1 VGKTNTI
8 LKGFRE
14 GLRAFSRKTRYVGTV
29 EELALAAQERAT
41 AKAVLEK
48 ARGVLKV
55 AEEKAQ
61 GLQGAEQ
68 AAAQA
73 EVTAARMATYE
84 AEALLIKKTG
94 HYHYIRSKLPKDTS
108 VTAEK
113 PSELDNLEFKP
124 EQARNV
130 LVNEAV
136 EAVERAGVES
146 AADIAK
152 KELEIAIRIRDE
164 ARVAFKKARADLRI
178 VEKHLGDLRSG
189 GASPAEIQAAERA
202 LVEAEKFVK
211 ASRSTM
217 VSKEE
222 IYRKCLRRVEGDI
235 SAWIGGPLALQ
246 EKAESG
252 ESLSFWDVMDTINP
266 PSVPEMVEA
275 LAQGKPVGVVDM
287 GLAGLD
293 CIENPLNPLVESAA
307 EMVITTV
314 ESVNASPTV
323 VSEAAAMGKAVQE
336 IAKDE
341 AQKPSVWDMAEGKNN
356 DPPHI
361 LPGTSVRP

>member
-1 VGKTNTI
+1 MGKTNTI

-29 EELALAAQERAT
+29 EELTLAAQERAT
-41 AKAVLEK
+41 AKEALKNAREILEAAEAK
-48 ARGVLKV
+48 AKS
-55 AEEKAQ
+55 
-61 GLQGAEQ
+61 LQGAEQ
-68 AAAQA
+68 VAAQA
-73 EVTAARMATYE
+73 EVTVARMATYE

-113 PSELDNLEFKP
+113 PSELDNLEIEP
-124 EQARNV
+124 GQAHNI

-136 EAVERAGVES
+136 EAIERAGIES

-152 KELEIAIRIRDE
+152 KELEVAIRIRDE
-164 ARVAFKKARADLRI
+164 ARVAFKKARADFRT

-189 GASPAEIQAAERA
+189 GAPPAEIQATERA

-222 IYRKCLRRVEGDI
+222 IYRKCLKRAEGDI

-293 CIENPLNPLVESAA
+293 FIENPLNPLVESAA

-314 ESVNASPTV
+314 EAVNVSPTV
-323 VSEAAAMGKAVQE
+323 VSEAAAMGKMARE
-336 IAKDE
+336 IARE
-341 AQKPSVWDMAEGKNN
+341 ETQKPSVWDMAEGKNN
-356 DPPHI
+356 DLPHI
-361 LPGTSVRP
+361 LPGTSVTP